1 MEKAQVNI
9 QNINQELED
18 LKQKVLFQL
27 SQEIEELQAKKNY
40 LLAEVQELENSRQQ
54 QLIQQQKLA
63 QEIAPEIAKQLQQ
76 IVMQQLSEQ
85 GLNNQETSL
94 TYLNKYHSKVD
105 ILMSS
110 FDFTLRTIFKTL
122 QQDLSSYQSSLA
134 QQLGQM
140 YSLEQ
145 QGEDILEALI
155 FHLKEELQTQN
166 VLPPAPITAIS
177 SPPVILPQPPPVAEI
192 TKKEPH
198 KPNKTHLS
206 LKPQDYNFSLG
217 ISLIIFSI
225 LAFYFQNVVVAIIFN
240 QSSLFG
246 LFEIGGYLTPTL
258 GNSFLIL
265 FLRMV
270 SFVPILFLITGILS
284 PQIWQD
290 LKNTVQNRK
299 LIGLIALSS
308 FFLFLSSS
316 LIYLAL
322 GFLPAGIA
330 VTIFFIFALI
340 PPIYS
345 WLFFQV
351 KPSLLPVLGLIITVL
366 GISLILS
373 QGFNNLP
380 NIGLIFALF
389 SGITFACHLFVMQF
403 CTKKLHSIPFSL
415 INSSLVLIFAF
426 VSLLIPLPE
435 TWGISME
442 FNLWGNLIITGLF
455 LGLLTLVSYLANNV
469 GIGLIG
475 ASISSVLS
483 SIGPILTSFLA
494 WILIGQPLIIVQFLG
509 ILTVTI
515 GVMLLN
521 LERLFG
527 KS

>member
-9 QNINQELED
+9 QDINQELEH
-18 LKQKVLFQL
+18 LKQKVLLQL
-27 SQEIEELQAKKNY
+27 SQEIEELQTKKNY

-85 GLNNQETSL
+85 GLNNQEHSL
-94 TYLNKYHSKVD
+94 TYLNNYQNKVD
-105 ILMSS
+105 NLMGSL
-110 FDFTLRTIFKTL
+110 DFTLRTIFTTL
-122 QQDLSSYQSSLA
+122 QQDLRSYQSSLA

-145 QGEDILEALI
+145 QGEGILEALI
-155 FHLKEELQTQN
+155 SHLKEELHTQN
-166 VLPPAPITAIS
+166 VLPPAPIPPIYN
-177 SPPVILPQPPPVAEI
+177 PPVILPQPPLRAETTI
-192 TKKEPH
+192 QEPL
-198 KPNKTHLS
+198 KTRKTQLS
-206 LKPQDYNFSLG
+206 LKPQNFSFPLG
-217 ISLIIFSI
+217 ISLILFSVF
-225 LAFYFQNVVVAIIFN
+225 AFYFQNVVVSIIFN

-290 LKNTVQNRK
+290 LKTAIPDRK
-299 LIGLIALSS
+299 LISLIALSS

-322 GFLPAGIA
+322 GFLAAGLA
-330 VTIFFIFALI
+330 VSIFFIFALI

-345 WLFFQV
+345 WLFFQL
-351 KPSLLPVLGLIITVL
+351 KPSLFPVAGSIITLL
-366 GISLILS
+366 GIILILFQS
-373 QGFNNLP
+373 FDTLP
-380 NIGLIFALF
+380 TIGLISALF

-426 VSLLIPLPE
+426 ISLLIPLPE
-435 TWGISME
+435 TWGFSME
-442 FNLWGNLIITGLF
+442 FNLWGNLMITGLF
-455 LGLLTLVSYLANNV
+455 LGLLTLISYLANNV

-475 ASISSVLS
+475 ASISSVVS

-494 WILIGQPLIIVQFLG
+494 WIMIGQPLMILQFLG
-509 ILTVTI
+509 VLIVTI
-515 GVMLLN
+515 GVTVLN